1 MARLEEGTWWEEAG
15 VVIQALEDAWIAVR
29 KESWMEAWRD
39 V

>member
-1 MARLEEGTWWEEAG
+1 MGGGRCS
-15 VVIQALEDAWIAVR
+15 VIQALEDAWIAVR